1 MTFAQ
6 KRLSVVAIAT
16 TLVLALALG
25 GLAGGFAP
33 EQAFADEPAAD
44 QAAAKTYTIKYKG
57 VSGAKNTNPT
67 QVEKGKLKLKKP
79 SKTGYT
85 FKGWYQGKKKVTTV
99 NVKKNLTLTAK
110 WKAKTYKIT
119 YKNVKG
125 TNKNAKKFTYG
136 KSVKLKKLSKS
147 GYTFMGWYSD
157 KYLTKKVSK
166 VGGKTAKNVTV
177 YAKWVK
183 TAKTKNEKFV
193 VKEVK
198 NFVKKINGNA
208 QEVSNEVF
216 NATQYING
224 TYVGGIWINPSG
236 KKIGCSK
243 KEVQAAVNRTN
254 WPSSLRKF
262 AVANC
267 GVNWYQQALMTS
279 KYCAGISD
287 EYELDP
293 AMVKQFAKSI
303 LTEQGFTK
311 SEINYAL
318 KNTKF

>member
-1 MTFAQ
+1 MSIAQ
-6 KRLSVVAIAT
+6 KKLSVVALAAM
-16 TLVLALALG
+16 LALALG
-25 GLAGGFAP
+25 LGGLAGSLAP
-33 EQAFADEPAAD
+33 EQAFADEPAA
-44 QAAAKTYTIKYKG
+44 QVQAKTYTIKYKG
-57 VSGAKNTNPT
+57 VSGAKNANPT
-67 QVEKGKLKLKKP
+67 QAEKGKLKLKKP
-79 SKTGYT
+79 TKAGYT
-85 FKGWYQGKKKVTTV
+85 FLGWYQGKKKVTTV
-99 NVKKNLTLTAK
+99 NVTKNLTLTAK

-136 KSVKLKKLSKS
+136 KSVKLKSLKKS

-166 VGGKTAKNVTV
+166 VGGKTAKNITV

-183 TAKTKNEKFV
+183 TPKTANEKFA

-198 NFVKKINGNA
+198 KYVKWYNSQAK
-208 QEVSNEVF
+208 EVSDEVY
-216 NATQYING
+216 AETQYING
-224 TYVGGIWINPSG
+224 VYVGGIWIDPSG

-243 KEVQAAVNRTN
+243 KEVQAAVNKTN

-262 AVANC
+262 AMANS

-279 KYCAGISD
+279 KYCAGIAD

-293 AMVKQFAKSI
+293 ALVKEFARSV
-303 LTEQGFTK
+303 LEDQGFTK